1 MISNNEFNRTG
12 LGVAHMSIDIKG
24 KNQEII
30 GRARERVIETI
41 SQNMHLYGVTP
52 SIGRLYGTLFF
63 NNHPM
68 TLDEMKEEL
77 QMSKT
82 SMSTSVR
89 TLTELNM
96 VDKVWVKG
104 VRKDLYEAN
113 KDWYQIFFDY
123 FTNQWRKVI
132 HLNVKAINQSLEE
145 LQKLSEQTEALT
157 EEQKVIIESD
167 IEKLHYT
174 KAYYRWL
181 NRLID
186 EFESKDIFNYI
197 ERE

>member
-1 MISNNEFNRTG
+1 
-12 LGVAHMSIDIKG
+12 MSYDIKE

-30 GRARERVIETI
+30 ERARERVIEII

-63 NNHPM
+63 NNKPM

-89 TLTELNM
+89 TLTDLNM

-123 FTNQWRKVI
+123 FTDQWRKVI
-132 HLNVKAINQSLEE
+132 QTNVKSINLSLDE
-145 LQKLSEQTEALT
+145 LQKLSENAQELT
-157 EEQKVIIESD
+157 EEQKIAVETD
-167 IEKLHYT
+167 IEKLMYT

-181 NRLID
+181 NRLFD
-186 EFESKDIFNYI
+186 LFESKEIFNFI
-197 ERE
+197 ERD

>member
-1 MISNNEFNRTG
+1 MLND
-12 LGVAHMSIDIKG
+12 H
-24 KNQEII
+24 KNDYAEIRE
-30 GRARERVIETI
+30 RARERVIETI

-63 NNHPM
+63 QDRPM

-89 TLTELNM
+89 TLTDLNM
-96 VDKVWVKG
+96 VEKVWKKG

-113 KDWYQIFFDY
+113 RDWYQIFFDY

-132 HLNVKAINQSLEE
+132 QSNVKAIDQSLAE
-145 LQKLSEQTEALT
+145 LLTLAERSGDLT
-157 EEQKVIIESD
+157 EEEKSTVQSD
-167 IEKLHYT
+167 IEKLQYT
-174 KAYYRWL
+174 KTYYRWL
-181 NRLID
+181 NKLFD
-186 EFESKDIFNYI
+186 QFESKAIYDIV
-197 ERE
+197 EREADLD

>member
-1 MISNNEFNRTG
+1 MY
-12 LGVAHMSIDIKG
+12 MSFDIKE

-30 GRARERVIETI
+30 DKARERVIETI

-63 NNHPM
+63 NSKPM

-89 TLTELNM
+89 TLTDLNM
-96 VDKVWVKG
+96 VDKVWIKG
-104 VRKDLYEAN
+104 VRKDLYAAN
-113 KDWYQIFFDY
+113 MDWYQIFFDY
-123 FTNQWRKVI
+123 FTDQWQKVV
-132 HLNVKAINQSLEE
+132 HTNVKAIDQSLSD
-145 LQKLSEQTEALT
+145 LQKLADEDNTLT
-157 EEQKVIIESD
+157 EEQRLIVDTD
-167 IEKLHYT
+167 IEKLLYT

-181 NRLID
+181 NKLFDQFDSR
-186 EFESKDIFNYI
+186 KIFNYI